1 MSQALNVSQNEK
13 TLAGLA
19 HGSILL
25 GLFTNGVGGIVASL
39 IIWVTQK
46 EKSEYVALQALQA
59 MVYQALTF
67 VLTML
72 AWCFWG
78 LLWMVLLF
86 VPLAAAPG
94 AYEQAPPAGM
104 WVGLFLII
112 VPLGIWALTILY
124 GLWAAARCL
133 GSHDFRYAVIGRWLE
148 SQ

>member
-1 MSQALNVSQNEK
+1 MSQELSVSQNEK

-39 IIWVTQK
+39 VIWVTQR

-72 AWCFWG
+72 AWCLWG

-133 GSHDFRYAVIGRWLE
+133 GGHDFRYAVIGRWLE

>member
-1 MSQALNVSQNEK
+1 
-13 TLAGLA
+13 
-19 HGSILL
+19 
-25 GLFTNGVGGIVASL
+25 
-39 IIWVTQK
+39 
-46 EKSEYVALQALQA
+46 VALQALQA

-124 GLWAAARCL
+124 GLWAAARSL
-133 GSHDFRYAVIGRWLE
+133 GGHDFRYAVIGRWLE